1 MGFGVRLLLN
11 LGEGNLLNSR
21 KVKMG
26 VAVFKEGA
34 EGVVY

>member
-1 MGFGVRLLLN
+1 MGYGVGLLLN
-11 LGEGNLLNSR
+11 LGRGNLLNSR

-26 VAVFKEGA
+26 VDIFKEGA